1 MQRMSN
7 TNLYQLIFS
16 ETYRISQCMK
26 KHDSGNDMTSMEED
40 QLIGKYIAYHD
51 LINKAG
57 LVTEYGNFKKAMQA

>member
-1 MQRMSN
+1 MSE

-16 ETYRISQCMK
+16 ETYEISEDMK
-26 KHDSGNDMTSMEED
+26 HGHYATAMEHD

-57 LVTEYGNFKKAMQA
+57 LVSEYGLYKKAMQG